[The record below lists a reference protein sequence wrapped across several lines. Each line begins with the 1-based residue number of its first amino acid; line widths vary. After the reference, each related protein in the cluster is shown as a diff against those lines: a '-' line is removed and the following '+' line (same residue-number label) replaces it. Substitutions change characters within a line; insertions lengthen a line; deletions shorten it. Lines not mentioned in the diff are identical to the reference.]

1 MSINRFL
8 LYFRTLYKLNIIKT
22 LYFNF
27 KLLKLK
33 DAIKLPFLFFGNVK
47 LGKLSGNV
55 LFTVPVE
62 TGIFRWGVDY
72 EGFAPSNMPSSFSL
86 GKHAILEIRGRSDVA
101 CGVVFRISG
110 HLILSKGSFIGSK
123 SIVVCDKKISIGI
136 CSRIAF
142 GSVLMDTNHH
152 FVIYNNQVT
161 PREKAITIGDYCW
174 IGNNSTIGKGCVLPN
189 NTIIAAKSFISKDY
203 TELGENCLLA
213 GCPAKVKQN
222 GIRRLYNIEIEENIQ
237 EYFNAHKDVKFYYLS
252 EEEKNRSNYIRNNL

>member
-1 MSINRFL
+1 
-8 LYFRTLYKLNIIKT
+8 
-22 LYFNF
+22 
-27 KLLKLK
+27 
-33 DAIKLPFLFFGNVK
+33 
-47 LGKLSGNV
+47 
-55 LFTVPVE
+55 
-62 TGIFRWGVDY
+62 
-72 EGFAPSNMPSSFSL
+72 
-86 GKHAILEIRGRSDVA
+86 
-101 CGVVFRISG
+101 
-110 HLILSKGSFIGSK
+110 
-123 SIVVCDKKISIGI
+123 
-136 CSRIAF
+136 
-142 GSVLMDTNHH
+142 MDTNHH